1 MGLFQADVYPRD
13 TPIHWVYAVVTPVL
27 GNYRGNIYE
36 HTALTYMN
44 KKVVFLVIML
54 MFTVSL
60 SGCLGRGGGNGNGDK
75 NMGSPEEVK
84 AEDYNVLYIGHSFGR
99 VFAETLQIMHT
110 PQDSPFGKSALR
122 SCERYIGK

>member
-1 MGLFQADVYPRD
+1 
-13 TPIHWVYAVVTPVL
+13 
-27 GNYRGNIYE
+27 
-36 HTALTYMN
+36 MN

-99 VFAETLQIMHT
+99 VFAETLQDNAHT
-110 PQDSPFGKSALR
+110 TGFTDHAQYMK
-122 SCERYIGK
+122 